1 MLQQLSRTLKLI
13 CSRTYFHNRVP
24 NGPIRVKECTPLPV
38 PCGLSWWSEPN
49 PLHLYCPLTP
59 LLIHL
64 PPPPRL
70 LLHLATAGNC
80 SITAVLTPVC
90 ETRSETFKSK
100 VTAASEA
107 FNLHLKERA
116 PPLTPTPPRPH
127 PFLHP
132 CPRPLHSHILDH
144 PVPPRHLRSVCC
156 VFASVHS
163 LSWMNVCFDLGA
175 HDTPAGQSAS
185 SIKGTICRLFM

>member
-1 MLQQLSRTLKLI
+1 MHPPPRPLWAVMVVWAQPTASLLSPHP
-13 CSRTYFHNRVP
+13 SPHP
-24 NGPIRVKECTPLPV
+24 SPSPAP
-38 PCGLSWWSEPN
+38 P
-49 PLHLYCPLTP
+49 
-59 LLIHL
+59 
-64 PPPPRL
+64 PPPPRHGREL
-70 LLHLATAGNC
+70 FYYSC
-80 SITAVLTPVC
+80 AVLTPVC